1 MKRLTYL
8 LIFVA
13 SLGYSQSNLVFN
25 RVLNFRLTPGNGT
38 VTPAQTATVP
48 DGKVWK
54 IESYDRDGAGSIRV
68 GFEIQNPEYGSTIT
82 LGSYSTTPIWLQEGT
97 ILKATTDGIF
107 FSVLEFDV
115 VPVSTTSTGSGG
127 LSSEGL
133 EFNQVI
139 NYSNN
144 VIVGGYGEIIDVLE
158 VPQGKVWKITRV
170 TILGRTSSSTAP
182 GAQYRPYDVDQIS
195 VELGGINLFY
205 RPTNSGY
212 SNSSFEN
219 YPVWINSGTKDLVV
233 GKYDGSSSSSFKITL
248 SAIEYNIPQ

>member
-25 RVLNFRLTPGNGT
+25 RVLNFKLTSG
-38 VTPAQTATVP
+38 QTATVP
-48 DGKVWK
+48 ADKVWK
-54 IESYDRDGAGSIRV
+54 VENFTNQGGTAVDNFTFGTSEAD
-68 GFEIQNPEYGSTIT
+68 YGSPSIT
-82 LGSYSTTPIWLQEGT
+82 NHFYDATEGGIVWLKEGSDISGYSSNGT
-97 ILKATTDGIF
+97 L
-107 FSVLEFDV
+107 FSILEFDV

-144 VIVGGYGEIIDVLE
+144 VIVGDYGEIIDVLE

-170 TILGRTSSSTAP
+170 TILGRSGGTLP
-182 GAQYRPYDVDQIS
+182 GVQYRPNDVDQIS

-233 GKYDGSSSSSFKITL
+233 GKYDFISRSFRITL

>member
-25 RVLNFRLTPGNGT
+25 QALLLTLSSST
-38 VTPAQTATVP
+38 TYTVP
-48 DGKVWK
+48 LGKVWK
-54 IESYDRDGAGSIRV
+54 IEAPSLRGTNTSAWLILDGAPFNFAASNV
-68 GFEIQNPEYGSTIT
+68 GTI
-82 LGSYSTTPIWLQEGT
+82 TPIWLPEGT
-97 ILKATTDGIF
+97 EVSYGIGSGSF
-107 FSVLEFDV
+107 ENQPSNIVSILEFDV

-144 VIVGGYGEIIDVLE
+144 VTVGGYGEIIDVLE

-170 TILGRTSSSTAP
+170 TILGRSTGTSP
-182 GAQYRPYDVDQIS
+182 GVQYLPTDVDQIS

-233 GKYDGSSSSSFKITL
+233 GQYGGGSNRYRITL

>member
-1 MKRLTYL
+1 
-8 LIFVA
+8 
-13 SLGYSQSNLVFN
+13 VFN

-38 VTPAQTATVP
+38 VTPAQIATVP

-54 IESYDRDGAGSIRV
+54 IESYDRDGAGSINI

-82 LGSYSTTPIWLQEGT
+82 FGSYSTTPIWLQEGT
-97 ILKATTDGIF
+97 ILKANSDGIF

-170 TILGRTSSSTAP
+170 TILGRGGGTSP
-182 GAQYRPYDVDQIS
+182 GAQYRPYDADQIS
-195 VELGGINLFY
+195 IELGGVNLFY
-205 RPTNSGY
+205 RPASSGY

-233 GKYDGSSSSSFKITL
+233 GKYDTASSSFRITL